1 MLMGIV
7 PDKNKT
13 YKSTF
18 SFLTNQLDYF
28 SVFQFL
34 YLLFEW
40 NKTGSGSKD
49 DKTSTRKNETI
60 GHRQCVDI

>member
-13 YKSTF
+13 YKSKF

-49 DKTSTRKNETI
+49 DKTSTRKN
-60 GHRQCVDI
+60 